1 MTLKN
6 EVTDLKFKLASLK
19 ERIEANDEE
28 AIKEGVAL
36 KADIEAKEKEIAQA
50 EAKASVLEV
59 IGKKTEENEMKESAF
74 ENLNMEALKKE
85 RGTVSTYIKAYNDN
99 QTKPT
104 VYENSREVATPDEVR
119 GVRDI
124 FANEGIGGNS
134 YSWVVL
140 GAREGNP
147 ATTAEGAKKPQIH
160 YVQTQNTEALVKIA
174 AYLKE
179 TDELLEDAPYL
190 MDAIETRG
198 RLDLKDAVE
207 AYLVGELLDTSGVQQ
222 GAASISFDNILAA
235 KQDIYTDTGWNPDAL
250 IINPADW
257 ESLLKTKDLAGQ
269 YYLGGPAFG
278 IYGNGS
284 YTANPRVWGL
294 EVIQSAAVPEGEC
307 VVGCF
312 GRGASV
318 ITKQGEGLRV
328 EVSNSNE
335 DDFIYNLVTVR
346 LEERVLLAVRMPAA
360 FEIVGTEESASG
372 APA

>member
-6 EVTDLKFKLASLK
+6 ELTDLKFKLSALK

-50 EAKASVLEV
+50 EAKASVLNV
-59 IGKKTEENEMKESAF
+59 IGKKENEEMEEK
-74 ENLNMEALKKE
+74 NGLMGLNMESLKGQ

-104 VYENSREVATPDEVR
+104 IYENSNIVATPDEVR
-119 GVRDI
+119 GVREL
-124 FANEGIGGNS
+124 FANEGISGNS

-160 YVQTQNTEALVKIA
+160 YVQTQNTEALVKQA
-174 AYLKE
+174 AFLKE

-198 RLDLKDAVE
+198 RKDLADAVE
-207 AYLVGELLDTSGVQQ
+207 AYLVGELLDTSGIQQ
-222 GAASISFDNILAA
+222 GQSTISFDNILAA
-235 KQDIYTDTGWNPDAL
+235 KQDIFTDTGWRPDAL

-257 ESLLKTKDLAGQ
+257 ESLLKTKDLSGQ

-278 IYGNGS
+278 IYGNGN
-284 YTANPRVWGL
+284 YDENPRVWGL
-294 EVIQSAAVPEGEC
+294 EVVQSAAVPEGEC

-360 FEIVGTEESASG
+360 FEIVGTEESGS
-372 APA
+372 